1 MQKLSEQTIVS
12 STEKLE
18 KMKKFDW
25 GNVNF
30 LRAEINEVIFSK
42 GNLIRIMFKEGYGL
56 KLLLKENH

>member
-1 MQKLSEQTIVS
+1 MQKLSEQTRVS

-25 GNVNF
+25 DNVNF
-30 LRAEINEVIFSK
+30 LRAEITEGIFSK

-56 KLLLKENH
+56 KLLLKEKH